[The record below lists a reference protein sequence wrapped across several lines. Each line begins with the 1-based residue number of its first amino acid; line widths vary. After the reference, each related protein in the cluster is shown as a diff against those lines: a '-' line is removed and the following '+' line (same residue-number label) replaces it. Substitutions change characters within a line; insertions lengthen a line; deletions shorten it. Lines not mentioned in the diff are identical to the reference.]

1 MKGTWEFYPN
11 LGKILTTHVT
21 LQIIHCEAEREF
33 SKLSVKSKFWLNM
46 LERLNY
52 PPALCKKIFHI
63 IFVWSSDQSVQT
75 KNVGKKYYR
84 GTSGSLWKYV
94 IFLGFMILVFLSF
107 IQFLICCDFLI
118 LRKIIFCV
126 YLEFYVL
133 SLTRATKFH
142 KLQGPKPGSTPV
154 PIKQERKLFDWDSF
168 FLLFYPWVQL
178 YLTYPLEG
186 SIIIFLNLVQL
197 NMLWF
202 WGEKAKGTY
211 DQKCFLSE
219 RLLGGGE

>member
-1 MKGTWEFYPN
+1 MS
-11 LGKILTTHVT
+11 
-21 LQIIHCEAEREF
+21 A
-33 SKLSVKSKFWLNM
+33 
-46 LERLNY
+46 
-52 PPALCKKIFHI
+52 
-63 IFVWSSDQSVQT
+63 
-75 KNVGKKYYR
+75 
-84 GTSGSLWKYV
+84 SLWKYI

-118 LRKIIFCV
+118 LRKRIFCV

-186 SIIIFLNLVQL
+186 SIIIFFKFSSTKHALVL
-197 NMLWF
+197 RRESKRNIWPKVF
-202 WGEKAKGTY
+202 SVWKIVGWRGVGKSCVNWEDGTIRTSGRSCI
-211 DQKCFLSE
+211 QRHFS
-219 RLLGGGE
+219 